1 MMLENMSVIVLSC
14 EWMHV
19 DVVVVAIA
27 PMGKAS
33 RTIGSGERLSWPRTL
48 GCSTMFPGAYQRPAQ
63 TLKANMIQQR
73 SLSLLSSAERHLLRQ
88 NRQQCL
94 RCFHTSKPNLAAE
107 ESSSNKGKGN
117 DNGAPYNAPN
127 RGPNRQERAAK
138 ASSEISALAADLP
151 KANANGRNAEV
162 EGAQPKSPQSASP
175 QAQSQAVPASGSM
188 GENDSARK
196 EGPLS
201 QGAGGVAVGTA
212 EDAGSPKQALK
223 SNDTTTPT
231 PSTAT
236 PTNTKPS
243 TQSVSPTT
251 KSSSK
256 KPSTPTASTYLSAAP
271 GTSTLLGS
279 AGAANLILDR
289 GALLSPHSTP
299 KNPTTAEIAHR
310 LRHHPK
316 QITAFRTL
324 AEKQAYTKPLRDL
337 HAKERSLTLEAK
349 KAQEENGTIPA
360 ALKNDIRAVRR
371 QARQHVAFRPLP
383 ETVQQGII
391 NRMVLGK
398 YDEQGL
404 LSGKQVHRQPQLNTV
419 AQELLKNST
428 YLAKDSEKLIS
439 KLRGLLPSAA
449 AAAAKKAPAAKAK
462 A

>member
-1 MMLENMSVIVLSC
+1 
-14 EWMHV
+14 
-19 DVVVVAIA
+19 
-27 PMGKAS
+27 
-33 RTIGSGERLSWPRTL
+33 
-48 GCSTMFPGAYQRPAQ
+48 
-63 TLKANMIQQR
+63 MIQQR
-73 SLSLLSSAERHLLRQ
+73 SISLLSSAERHLLRQ

-94 RCFHTSKPNLAAE
+94 RSFHTSKPTLAAE
-107 ESSSNKGKGN
+107 ESSN
-117 DNGAPYNAPN
+117 DNGTPYNAPN

-151 KANANGRNAEV
+151 KANLNGRNAEV
-162 EGAQPKSPQSASP
+162 EGAQPKSSPQDASP
-175 QAQSQAVPASGSM
+175 QVQSQAIPASGSM

-201 QGAGGVAVGTA
+201 QGAGGVAAGTA

-231 PSTAT
+231 PATAAP
-236 PTNTKPS
+236 PTNTKPAK
-243 TQSVSPTT
+243 QSVSPTSSNNNNK
-251 KSSSK
+251 KSSN
-256 KPSTPTASTYLSAAP
+256 TPTAADYLSAAP

-279 AGAANLILDR
+279 QGAANLILDR
-289 GALLSPHSTP
+289 GALLSPTSTP
-299 KNPTTAEIAHR
+299 KTPTSAEIAYR

-316 QITAFRTL
+316 QITAFRSL
-324 AEKQAYTKPLRDL
+324 AEKEAYTKPLRDL
-337 HAKERSLTLEAK
+337 HAKERQLSLEAQ
-349 KAQEENGTIPA
+349 KAKEENGAVPA
-360 ALKNDIRAVRR
+360 PLKSDLSAVRT
-371 QARQHVAFRPLP
+371 QARRLAAFKPLP
-383 ETVQQGII
+383 EAVQQGII

-449 AAAAKKAPAAKAK
+449 AAAAAAKKAPAAKAR

>member
-1 MMLENMSVIVLSC
+1 
-14 EWMHV
+14 
-19 DVVVVAIA
+19 
-27 PMGKAS
+27 
-33 RTIGSGERLSWPRTL
+33 
-48 GCSTMFPGAYQRPAQ
+48 
-63 TLKANMIQQR
+63 MIQQR

-94 RCFHTSKPNLAAE
+94 RCFHSSKPTLAE
-107 ESSSNKGKGN
+107 ESKGN
-117 DNGAPYNAPN
+117 DKGTPYNAPN

-138 ASSEISALAADLP
+138 ASSEVSALAADLP
-151 KANANGRNAEV
+151 KANLNGRNAEV
-162 EGAQPKSPQSASP
+162 EGAQPKGPQDVNP
-175 QAQSQAVPASGSM
+175 HLQSKDLGPSGGSM
-188 GENDSARK
+188 GENDSPRK

-223 SNDTTTPT
+223 SNDTTPTPT
-231 PSTAT
+231 ATASPAPTEPS
-236 PTNTKPS
+236 K
-243 TQSVSPTT
+243 QSVSP
-251 KSSSK
+251 KSNNK
-256 KPSTPTASTYLSAAP
+256 KKSNSPTASDYLSQAP

-279 AGAANLILDR
+279 HGAANLILDR
-289 GALLSPHSTP
+289 GALLSPNSTP
-299 KNPTTAEIAHR
+299 QTPTTSEIAHR
-310 LRHHPK
+310 LRHHPT
-316 QITAFRTL
+316 QITAFRSS
-324 AEKQAYTKPLRDL
+324 AEKDAYTKPLRDL
-337 HAKERSLTLEAK
+337 KTKEAK
-349 KAQEENGTIPA
+349 LAQEAMKAKKENGSVPA
-360 ALKNDIRAVRR
+360 PLKSDILAVRKQVR
-371 QARQHVAFRPLP
+371 KLAAFRPLP

>member
-1 MMLENMSVIVLSC
+1 
-14 EWMHV
+14 
-19 DVVVVAIA
+19 
-27 PMGKAS
+27 
-33 RTIGSGERLSWPRTL
+33 
-48 GCSTMFPGAYQRPAQ
+48 
-63 TLKANMIQQR
+63 MIQQR
-73 SLSLLSSAERHLLRQ
+73 SISLLSSAERHLLRQ

-94 RCFHTSKPNLAAE
+94 RSFHTSKPTLAAE
-107 ESSSNKGKGN
+107 ESSNKGNGN
-117 DNGAPYNAPN
+117 DNGTPYNAPN

-138 ASSEISALAADLP
+138 VSSEISALAADLP
-151 KANANGRNAEV
+151 KANINGRNAEV
-162 EGAQPKSPQSASP
+162 EGAQPKSSPQDASP
-175 QAQSQAVPASGSM
+175 QVQSQAVPASGGM

-201 QGAGGVAVGTA
+201 QGAGGVAAGTT

-223 SNDTTTPT
+223 SNETTLTPA
-231 PSTAT
+231 TAT

-243 TQSVSPTT
+243 KQSVSPP

-256 KPSTPTASTYLSAAP
+256 KSSSPTASDYLSAAP

-279 AGAANLILDR
+279 QGAANLILDR
-289 GALLSPHSTP
+289 GALLSPTSTP
-299 KNPTTAEIAHR
+299 KTPTSAEIAYR

-316 QITAFRTL
+316 QITAFRSL
-324 AEKQAYTKPLRDL
+324 AEKEAYTKPLRDL
-337 HAKERSLTLEAK
+337 HAKERKLSLEAQ
-349 KAQEENGTIPA
+349 KAKEENGAVPA
-360 ALKNDIRAVRR
+360 PLKSDLSAVRT
-371 QARQHVAFRPLP
+371 QARRLAAFKPLP

-449 AAAAKKAPAAKAK
+449 AAAAAAKKAPAAKAK